1 MVLDNLTQ
9 AGKVGL
15 ACFVAGTCFF
25 LIGFSVSYWVV
36 LNIDEHDIRMGLWEL
51 CVSSICFK
59 TTSSSHF
66 NDLPVFGDT
75 SWYKGTQALA
85 CLALIALMADFIL
98 RILFLYGKQKLFLL
112 ISVILDCATAILAFG
127 AAAVFGSEIEDN
139 YRIFR
144 LHFGFAF
151 DIIGGI
157 FFAVSAACFLVEYI
171 RRR

>member
-15 ACFVAGTCFF
+15 ACFVAGACFF
-25 LIGFSVSYWVV
+25 LTGFSVPYWVV
-36 LNIDEHDIRMGLWEL
+36 MGNYRIGLWEH
-51 CVSSICFK
+51 CGSSSCGK
-59 TTSSSHF
+59 TTSSNFHTF
-66 NDLPVFGDT
+66 DDG

-85 CLALIALMADFIL
+85 CLALIALMADFII
-98 RILFLYGKQKLFLL
+98 RILFLCGKPRKFLL
-112 ISVILDCATAILAFG
+112 ISVILDCATATLAFL
-127 AAAVFGSEIEDN
+127 AAVVFGSEVEKYSGVN
-139 YRIFR
+139 

-157 FFAVSAACFLVEYI
+157 FIALSAVCFLVEYI

>member
-25 LIGFSVSYWVV
+25 LIGFSVPYWAVIGGV
-36 LNIDEHDIRMGLWEL
+36 LHDTRYGLWEF
-51 CVSSICFK
+51 C
-59 TTSSSHF
+59 SSSTCWKISESGS
-66 NDLPVFGDT
+66 LFGENK
-75 SWYKGTQALA
+75 SWYRGTQALA
-85 CLALIALMADFIL
+85 CLALIALMADFII
-98 RILFLYGKQKLFLL
+98 RILFFYGKQKLFLL
-112 ISVILDCATAILAFG
+112 ISVILDCATAALAFL
-127 AAAVFGSEIEDN
+127 AAVVYGSNIEKKN
-139 YRIFR
+139 YINVH

-157 FFAVSAACFLVEYI
+157 FFAVSAVCFLIEYI